1 MSETRDQVLPD
12 RPAHCGYSSISDL
25 YQQFERIFL
34 GNGGCLQSGC
44 GHNILVF
51 DHHFFHLAA
60 IRTAAEHRLF
70 MRDEKNTIRETVDG
84 FGKYL
89 IEHGGARAR
98 NLPSAKMT
106 IVDPDE
112 VWEENPRA
120 KSATWVYIKEF
131 NSSPYPFTVAF
142 LTIRPEE
149 GNIIVPVS
157 SFPCKKSD
165 SRKWRAEKCV
175 YQKHARPA

>member
-1 MSETRDQVLPD
+1 MSDRERVLPE
-12 RPAHCGYSSISDL
+12 RPPYCEYSSISEL
-25 YQQFERIFL
+25 YQRFERIFL
-34 GNGGCLQSGC
+34 DDGGCLNSGC
-44 GHNILVF
+44 GHSILVF

-60 IRTAAEHRLF
+60 IRTATESRLF
-70 MRDEKNTIRETVDG
+70 MATEKTVIQETTDS

-89 IEHGGARAR
+89 IDHGGARAR
-98 NLPSAKMT
+98 NLPSAKDSML
-106 IVDPDE
+106 DPDE

-120 KSATWVYIKEF
+120 KSATWVYVKEF
-131 NSSPYPFTVAF
+131 NSRPYPFTITF

-157 SFPCKKSD
+157 SFPCKRSD
-165 SRKWRAEKCV
+165 SKKWRAAKCV